1 MTFIQHPIAVLV
13 FGMIVGIFSGLMGI
27 GGGAIIIPVLVL
39 IFDFQQAGAHGTS
52 LAMILSPTQLPA
64 ILNYHR
70 NGLIDWRLVMW
81 IIPGMLAGS
90 YFGSHLAINIPQNAL
105 KLTFGMLL
113 IYVAGYTIFGIM
125 GREHLL
131 RTVVLSTVLV
141 AVAAALYAGF
151 RWYDARQQG
160 EEVTPV
166 AVTPSDNLGPGIID

>member
-1 MTFIQHPIAVLV
+1 MNYLQHPAALV
-13 FGMIVGIFSGLMGI
+13 AFGLFVGIFSGLMGL
-27 GGGAIIIPVLVL
+27 GGGAVIIPVLVL
-39 IFDFQQAGAHGTS
+39 LFDFQQSAAHGTS

-81 IIPGMLAGS
+81 VLPGMLSGS
-90 YFGSHLAINIPQNAL
+90 YLGSLIATNIPQNAL

-131 RTVVLSTVLV
+131 RTVLLSTVLV
-141 AVAAALYAGF
+141 LVAGLMFLAA
-151 RWYDARQQG
+151 RHYDARAA
-160 EEVTPV
+160 EAVTSV
-166 AVTPSDNLGPGIID
+166 AVSPSTAPDRTPAD